1 MKLKLDE
8 SGHVVVQDGK
18 PVYVMEDGREVP
30 HDAAATVATI
40 GRLNGE
46 AKAHRE
52 AKEAAEGKLKSF
64 EGIEDGAAA
73 LAALATVKN
82 IKEGELITA
91 GKVQEIKDAAAKSA
105 RESVEAATRTAAE
118 EKRVLTEQNAQLT
131 QNLNNYLIGNSF
143 ASSKYITEKLAI
155 PADIAQKVFS
165 DRLKVENGKLIPL
178 DGNGNPL
185 FSAVRHGEHA
195 DFEEA
200 IEVYV
205 SQYPN
210 KDQILKSSGGNGG
223 GAGDSKNNNSNQ
235 AKGDL
240 GGSRQ
245 ERANAIASRFPELNG
260 AG

>member
-1 MKLKLDE
+1 M
-8 SGHVVVQDGK
+8 
-18 PVYVMEDGREVP
+18 
-30 HDAAATVATI
+30 
-40 GRLNGE
+40 
-46 AKAHRE
+46 
-52 AKEAAEGKLKSF
+52 
-64 EGIEDGAAA
+64 
-73 LAALATVKN
+73 
-82 IKEGELITA
+82 
-91 GKVQEIKDAAAKSA
+91 
-105 RESVEAATRTAAE
+105 
-118 EKRVLTEQNAQLT
+118 
-131 QNLNNYLIGNSF
+131 
-143 ASSKYITEKLAI
+143 AI

-165 DRLKVENGKLIPL
+165 DRLKVEHGKLIPL

-223 GAGDSKNNNSNQ
+223 GAGDSKNGLPNQ
-235 AKGDL
+235 LKGDL